1 MQNDDCLF
9 CKISRGEIP
18 SKKIYEDVKFL
29 PSTTLILPRLCISLS
44 FPSATLRLS
53 LKFLPKT
60 VNFWVKC

>member
-18 SKKIYEDVKFL
+18 SKKIYEDEEVFAFHDIN
-29 PSTTLILPRLCISLS
+29 PAAPVHLS

-53 LKFLPKT
+53 LKFPPKT

>member
-18 SKKIYEDVKFL
+18 SKKIYEDEEVFAFHDINPAAPVHFL
-29 PSTTLILPRLCISLS
+29 II
-44 FPSATLRLS
+44 PSATLRLS
-53 LKFLPKT
+53 LKFPPKT

>member
-18 SKKIYEDVKFL
+18 SKKIYEDEEVFAFHDIN
-29 PSTTLILPRLCISLS
+29 PAAPVH

-53 LKFLPKT
+53 LKFPPKT